1 MPPEVDEKT
10 RKSMGELA
18 AVMYA
23 DKDFVVPEGMAL
35 HDAMNL
41 YVEQRYPGTR
51 AKLETAAA
59 VAQAKAELKA
69 ELDKER
75 QERATERAKDTRAKE
90 IERLKNSPDI
100 RLKDDE
106 VEKVEKFALERGIGN
121 WEDAAY
127 RYRQMNQIAA
137 PAPAGR
143 TGGVEIPGREGSG
156 AQFDWMKPAFGQDGI
171 VNQVALERVT
181 KRHVN
186 EILDDFKRDPS
197 GAVQRWGA

>member
-1 MPPEVDEKT
+1 MAEVDEKT

-23 DKDFVVPEGMAL
+23 DKDYVVPEGMPL

-41 YVEQRYPGTR
+41 YVETRYPGTR
-51 AKLETAAA
+51 AKMETAAA
-59 VAQAKAELKA
+59 VAAAKNEIKVEVDKRLAEIT
-69 ELDKER
+69 
-75 QERATERAKDTRAKE
+75 TERAKDTRAKE
-90 IERLKNSPDI
+90 IERLKNDPQI

-106 VEKVEKFALERGIGN
+106 VEKLEKFAVDRGIGN

-127 RYRQMNQIAA
+127 RYRQMHQVAA